1 MFTLRTR
8 TDLTARDVR
17 RLLRHG
23 YEILAI
29 ETEHNADHDQHTIVW
44 TRNTGFVIPDHELP
58 F

>member
-1 MFTLRTR
+1 MYTLRIR
-8 TDLTARDVR
+8 TDLTPSDLR

-29 ETEHNADHDQHTIVW
+29 ETDHAAERHQHMTLW
-44 TRNTGFVIPDHELP
+44 ARSSGLVIPEHELP

>member
-8 TDLTARDVR
+8 TDLTASDLR

-29 ETEHNADHDQHTIVW
+29 ETDHNAERDQHTIVW
-44 TRNTGFVIPDHELP
+44 ARNTGLVIPDHELP

>member
-1 MFTLRTR
+1 MFTLRTH
-8 TDLTARDVR
+8 TDVTARHVR

-29 ETEHNADHDQHTIVW
+29 ETDHQAERDHNKIIW
-44 TRNTGFVIPDHELP
+44 IRNTAHVIPDHELP